1 MSSPAAAPKTAG
13 RKSTKTTTTA
23 AAPAPVA
30 APAPASVPVAAP
42 APAPVPVAA
51 PAPVAPTTD
60 VTERTEVTVDS
71 LTKAYESLLEEH
83 TTLRKLVAKNDSAM
97 RAFKATLARGLK
109 NAAKKGGRKNKSK
122 DASAEDKPK
131 KETVFNRPVAVSSEL
146 TKFLK
151 LADGSTICRSDVTK
165 RICTYAKEKGL
176 MTGKTINADAPL
188 RKVLGLKDGDSLT
201 ILNLQ
206 KYLSPH
212 YPKAAVANTVSA

>member
-1 MSSPAAAPKTAG
+1 
-13 RKSTKTTTTA
+13 
-23 AAPAPVA
+23 
-30 APAPASVPVAAP
+30 
-42 APAPVPVAA
+42 
-51 PAPVAPTTD
+51 